1 MMNKNDFNAELRKEL
16 NGLPDSDIQRSI
28 DFYTEMIEDK
38 IEDGMTEENAVSEL
52 ETPAGNCKKGSFG
65 NINFKA
71 CKSKAQAFARA

>member
-38 IEDGMTEENAVSEL
+38 IEDGMTEENAFRNWKPLRKLQKRFFRKHQFQSL
-52 ETPAGNCKKGSFG
+52 
-65 NINFKA
+65 
-71 CKSKAQAFARA
+71 